1 MGWLD
6 GAVHMQGVPPPSVL
20 LQEIPSHTLP
30 KVSTTYP
37 TKSGPQWKLTITL
50 YTFPTMIPAR
60 LPAFQSCS
68 SGGPT
73 KAATK
78 VAKNSIF
85 GDEMW
90 PSVLSRTGDLK

>member
-1 MGWLD
+1 MQSVSPHPSSTPGNSLTHTPK
-6 GAVHMQGVPPPSVL
+6 GACYVPYKIRPTV
-20 LQEIPSHTLP
+20 EINHHTEYIP
-30 KVSTTYP
+30 NN
-37 TKSGPQWKLTITL
+37 GPC
-50 YTFPTMIPAR
+50 

-85 GDEMW
+85 GDETW
-90 PSVLSRTGDLK
+90 PSVLSSS

>member
-1 MGWLD
+1 MC
-6 GAVHMQGVPPPSVL
+6 PPTPVL

-30 KVSTTYP
+30 KVPATCP
-37 TKSGPQWKLTITL
+37 TKSGPLWKLTITL
-50 YTFPTMIPAR
+50 STFPTMVPAR

-68 SGGPT
+68 SGGLT

-85 GDEMW
+85 GDETW
-90 PSVLSRTGDLK
+90 PQFSAALEEESKN